1 MRPDIMMVDLT
12 TNDHRNKEARVKMK
26 RKTNR
31 EQTLLKDMISPQ
43 QITVLETRD
52 VADT

>member
-1 MRPDIMMVDLT
+1 MVDLP
-12 TNDHRNKEARVKMK
+12 TNDHRNKEERVKMK

-31 EQTLLKDMISPQ
+31 EQSLLKDMISPKE
-43 QITVLETRD
+43 ITVLETED